1 MKVKVIKRFND
12 KTADFIT
19 RVPGKGEDI
28 LDVSDERAK
37 ELIAKG
43 FVEKV
48 EESEAELKQKN
59 TKSKKTN

>member
-1 MKVKVIKRFND
+1 MKVKVIKNFND
-12 KTADFIT
+12 KTADLVT
-19 RVPGKGEDI
+19 RVAGKDV

-48 EESEAELKQKN
+48 TEPDPKPK
-59 TKSKKTN
+59 TKKVI